1 MVLRM
6 EPPEAI
12 VETSRLREFEI
23 LGVAGDVVQ
32 VPPCYWVDA
41 EGAYLPHPALIY
53 GFAAGTTKPAARPST
68 QVTGIGTNF
77 GPELRQI
84 LAEQFVD
91 HLAAIHTIDPAR
103 LATLPSFEPAA
114 VGSYAGV
121 LRQLAWWRRGWG
133 EGRPADPPLVGVPP
147 PWLHAQSPPLEH
159 ASHPP

>member
-23 LGVAGDVVQ
+23 LGVAGDVVP

-68 QVTGIGTNF
+68 QFTGIGTNC

-103 LATLPSFEPAA
+103 SSVTTGLAVSTSTRRISEPVTVTASSVLALPAS
-114 VGSYAGV
+114 G
-121 LRQLAWWRRGWG
+121 
-133 EGRPADPPLVGVPP
+133 LV
-147 PWLHAQSPPLEH
+147 
-159 ASHPP
+159 

>member
-1 MVLRM
+1 MIRR
-6 EPPEAI
+6 PPRS
-12 VETSRLREFEI
+12 TRTDTLFPYTTLFRS
-23 LGVAGDVVQ
+23 
-32 VPPCYWVDA
+32 WVDA

-103 LATLPSFEPAA
+103 LAPLQSFEPAE
-114 VGSYAGV
+114 VGSNASV
-121 LRQLAWWRRGWG
+121 LRQIAWWRRVWD
-133 EGRPADPPLVGVPP
+133 EEVGRA
-147 PWLHAQSPPLEH
+147 PWRARVCP
-159 ASHPP
+159 